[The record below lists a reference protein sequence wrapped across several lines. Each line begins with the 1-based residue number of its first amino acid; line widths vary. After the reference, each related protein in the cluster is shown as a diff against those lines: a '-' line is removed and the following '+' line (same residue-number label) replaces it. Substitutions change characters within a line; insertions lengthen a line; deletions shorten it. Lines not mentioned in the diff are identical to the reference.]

1 MPDPLTTIEVPLIA
15 KRCKFCAEKLL
26 PAFFVCLVAPSPP
39 LCFIFPLCSLLLA
52 ALFVVVLCVG
62 AYEMQLSFLTARTVA
77 KLEMRLIF
85 DCDFDLDLLS
95 VSVWLSQ

>member
-26 PAFFVCLVAPSPP
+26 PAFFVCLVAPS
-39 LCFIFPLCSLLLA
+39 SLLLA

-95 VSVWLSQ
+95 ISV

>member
-1 MPDPLTTIEVPLIA
+1 MLPLPLP
-15 KRCKFCAEKLL
+15 LL
-26 PAFFVCLVAPSPP
+26 PSSTLPSLSSLVP
-39 LCFIFPLCSLLLA
+39 A

-62 AYEMQLSFLTARTVA
+62 AYEMQLSLLTARTVA

-95 VSVWLSQ
+95 VSV

>member
-1 MPDPLTTIEVPLIA
+1 MP
-15 KRCKFCAEKLL
+15 CC
-26 PAFFVCLVAPSPP
+26 PSPSP
-39 LCFIFPLCSLLLA
+39 LLCLFSPLYILLLA

-95 VSVWLSQ
+95 VSV